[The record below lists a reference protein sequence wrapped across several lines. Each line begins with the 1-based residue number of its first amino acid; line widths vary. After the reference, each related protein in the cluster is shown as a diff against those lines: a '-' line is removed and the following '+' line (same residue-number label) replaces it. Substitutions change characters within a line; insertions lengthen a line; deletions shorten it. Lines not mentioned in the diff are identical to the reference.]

1 MQALGGE
8 DPQRIG
14 AYTLHNRLGS
24 GAMGTV
30 YLGTSPGGR
39 PVAVKVART
48 ELANDPDFR
57 ERFRREVEMA
67 RSVGG
72 FWTATVVDADPDA
85 TRPWLATEYVPG
97 PNLHQAVSE
106 HGPLPE
112 DAVRRLAAGLTE
124 ALAAIHT
131 TGLVHRD
138 LKPSNVLLGA
148 DGPRVIDF
156 GISQA
161 LERVRLTATGAFL
174 GTPGFL
180 SPEQIEGS
188 DVGPKSDVFAL
199 GAVLVY
205 AATGCGPF
213 GDGEIPA
220 VMYRTVHGA
229 PTLAGVPESLRPAVA
244 ACLER
249 DPDRRPSPAALL
261 AEWGAADRVPAS
273 APSWL
278 PASVQTLVDRYYLQ
292 LRDHR
297 IPGPGEQSHDLGTPN
312 GESARVASTAVVVSP
327 GHAVPGQT
335 PSGPT
340 PNGPTPTRP
349 YTRLFQPTGDAA
361 PGTPGGAGV
370 PGAAGSAL
378 PGAVVP
384 AASDRR
390 EPEGRGDHGAVAYN
404 GAHTGGVRFGTA
416 RVPALVWGS
425 TGVVVGL
432 AVGNAAEQASREGH
446 PVAGFLL
453 LVGCV
458 LLLLAGGRRLYH
470 AARPAPTLEI
480 GRDGLTVSKGRDR
493 WHLPWYEV
501 ARTRVVTHNGRP
513 WLAVWLAPGVMPRRT
528 LGGMPLR
535 SYHGGVRLFPVAPE
549 RRGSWRA
556 REVRELR
563 AALAWHGP
571 QAYDRSP

>member
-1 MQALGGE
+1 VQALGSE

-14 AYTLHNRLGS
+14 AYALHNRLGS

-39 PVAVKVART
+39 AVAVKIART
-48 ELANDPDFR
+48 ELANDPEFR

-112 DAVRRLAAGLTE
+112 ASVRRLAAGLTE
-124 ALAAIHT
+124 ALAAIHSA
-131 TGLVHRD
+131 GLVHRD

-161 LERVRLTATGAFL
+161 LERVRLTATGTFL

-180 SPEQIEGS
+180 SPEQIEGG

-199 GAVLVY
+199 GAILVY

-220 VMYRTVHGA
+220 VMYRTVHA
-229 PTLAGVPESLRPAVA
+229 PPTLTGVPDSLRHTVA
-244 ACLER
+244 ACLDH
-249 DPDRRPSPAALL
+249 DPARRPAPATLL
-261 AEWGAADRVPAS
+261 AEWGTADRVPAT

-278 PASVQTLVDRYYLQ
+278 PAPVQTLVDRYYVQ
-292 LRDHR
+292 LRDQR
-297 IPGPGEQSHDLGTPN
+297 IRRTAEPGNHAADEAGAAGEAAG
-312 GESARVASTAVVVSP
+312 GRVSSTAVVVQP
-327 GHAVPGQT
+327 AEPGQSSPASSESAQGAPRSVRSART
-335 PSGPT
+335 TRPGQ
-340 PNGPTPTRP
+340 PTPTRP
-349 YTRLFQPTGDAA
+349 YTRLFQPSGNGL
-361 PGTPGGAGV
+361 PPTPADQSAG
-370 PGAAGSAL
+370 
-378 PGAVVP
+378 
-384 AASDRR
+384 
-390 EPEGRGDHGAVAYN
+390 GAVAYD
-404 GAHTGGVRFGTA
+404 GTHTGGVRFGPA
-416 RVPALVWGS
+416 RMPALLWGS
-425 TGVVVGL
+425 GGLVAGLVVGSL
-432 AVGNAAEQASREGH
+432 AEQSSRDGH
-446 PVAGFLL
+446 PAIAFMLL
-453 LVGCV
+453 IGCV
-458 LLLLAGGRRLYH
+458 LLLVAGARRLYH
-470 AARPAPTLEI
+470 AARPAPAIEI
-480 GRDGLTVSKGRDR
+480 GRDGLTVTKGRDH
-493 WHLPWYEV
+493 WQLPWYAI

-528 LGGMPLR
+528 LGGTPLR
-535 SYHGGVRLFPVAPE
+535 SFHGGIRLFPIAPE

-556 REVRELR
+556 REVREVR